1 MDFSQVYSRLNLDM
15 FFDKEKG
22 IGGVGKSAGK
32 RGSPVA
38 PPSQPVDYESAL
50 QQQYEFLFVCLSSKW
65 KKH

>member
-1 MDFSQVYSRLNLDM
+1 M

-50 QQQYEFLFVCLSSKW
+50 QQQYEFLFVCLSSK
-65 KKH
+65 